1 MEEEAALCMVDG
13 SSCRRAVEISTV
25 EELAVT
31 AAAVG
36 QVAVAAV
43 AGAVAAAAVAAP
55 ALPAVALR
63 VVAPTI
69 QRPKAGRGRKFF
81 FFFFDFISVYYIGA
95 VPALTSKCNITRLLL
110 FCVKFLKK

>member
-1 MEEEAALCMVDG
+1 VEA
-13 SSCRRAVEISTV
+13 T
-25 EELAVT
+25 AVT

-36 QVAVAAV
+36 QVVAAAAAAA
-43 AGAVAAAAVAAP
+43 AGAVAVPAAAVAPALP

-110 FCVKFLKK
+110 FCCKILKNIF